1 MNVLTRGLLLV
12 VLQVSL
18 IVALLVLPQGQDWE
32 VPGWVEVVLGLF
44 SFVGLV
50 LGVLFY
56 FSLEGARSVLPAP
69 KETGKLKTTGAY
81 SVIRHPIYSL
91 ILVIGISVVIQH
103 QSLLKIVIWLLLLSV
118 LWIKANFEESLLRKK
133 FPEYS
138 NYALKVGKFVPKLNA
153 LRK

>member
-1 MNVLTRGLLLV
+1 MNVITRGLLLV

-18 IVALLVLPQGQDWE
+18 IVALLVLPEGQDWV
-32 VPGWVEVVLGLF
+32 VPGWVEVVLGLI
-44 SFVGLV
+44 SFIGLV

-103 QSLLKIVIWLLLLSV
+103 QSLVKIVIWLLLLSV

-138 NYALKVGKFVPKLNA
+138 DYALKVGKFVPKLNA